1 MFYEN
6 ELRLLRDVFKKLH
19 IRTTLSSPSS
29 PVTEIIPECFEIL
42 GHRSLSGASISEFFG
57 APEGNVIYKYTHA
70 QRLGFIFFLLPERTP
85 PTVFAIGP
93 FLCAPLSQSQIP
105 EVAETSGIPPK
116 DIKLLESIM
125 SNIPVL
131 SESSHVYAMLESFC
145 ERIWGEPT
153 SFRMIDLN
161 LEMTSPDFK
170 VDLRGSLDEPETVM
184 LNMKL
189 MEQRYNYENELM
201 DAVTHGQSRKLSSLL
216 APVKDNYF
224 EKRVADPLRNA
235 KNYMIIMNTLLR
247 KAAERGGVHPI
258 HLDSLSS
265 SYAFKIEQLQAVKQ
279 AHELMGEMF
288 SSYCRLVRKH
298 SMKSYSP
305 IVQKVVLLI
314 DSDLSANLSLSSL
327 AATQNVSPG
336 YLSTIF
342 KRETGKTITEYISD
356 ERIKLASRLLT
367 TTHLQIQTI
376 ALHCGI
382 IDVQYFSKTFKKKT
396 GKTPKEYREYAK

>member
-1 MFYEN
+1 
-6 ELRLLRDVFKKLH
+6 
-19 IRTTLSSPSS
+19 
-29 PVTEIIPECFEIL
+29 
-42 GHRSLSGASISEFFG
+42 
-57 APEGNVIYKYTHA
+57 
-70 QRLGFIFFLLPERTP
+70 
-85 PTVFAIGP
+85 
-93 FLCAPLSQSQIP
+93 
-105 EVAETSGIPPK
+105 
-116 DIKLLESIM
+116 M

-131 SESSHVYAMLESFC
+131 PESSHVYAMLESFG
-145 ERIWGEPT
+145 ERIWGSST
-153 SFRMIDLN
+153 DFKVIDIN

-170 VDLRGSLDEPETVM
+170 VDLRGSLDDPETVL

-216 APVKDNYF
+216 TPVDNNYF

-235 KNYMIIMNTLLR
+235 KNYTIIMNTLLR

-265 SYAFKIEQLQAVKQ
+265 SYALKIEQLQSVKNTR
-279 AHELMGEMF
+279 ELMLEMF

-305 IVQKVVLLI
+305 IVQKVILLI
-314 DSDLSANLSLSSL
+314 DSDLSASLSLSSL

-342 KRETGKTITEYISD
+342 KKETGKTITEYICD

-382 IDVQYFSKTFKKKT
+382 IDVQYFSKMFKKKT

>member
-1 MFYEN
+1 M
-6 ELRLLRDVFKKLH
+6 
-19 IRTTLSSPSS
+19 
-29 PVTEIIPECFEIL
+29 
-42 GHRSLSGASISEFFG
+42 
-57 APEGNVIYKYTHA
+57 
-70 QRLGFIFFLLPERTP
+70 ER
-85 PTVFAIGP
+85 
-93 FLCAPLSQSQIP
+93 
-105 EVAETSGIPPK
+105 
-116 DIKLLESIM
+116 
-125 SNIPVL
+125 
-131 SESSHVYAMLESFC
+131 
-145 ERIWGEPT
+145 
-153 SFRMIDLN
+153 
-161 LEMTSPDFK
+161 
-170 VDLRGSLDEPETVM
+170 
-184 LNMKL
+184 
-189 MEQRYNYENELM
+189 RYHYENELM
-201 DAVTHGQSRKLSSLL
+201 DAVTHGQSRKLATLFSAVAEDS
-216 APVKDNYF
+216 DGYF
-224 EKRVADPLRNA
+224 QKRVPDPLRNA
-235 KNYMIIMNTLLR
+235 KNYCIIMNTLLR

-265 SYAFKIEQLQAVKQ
+265 SYALKIEQLQNAKNTR
-279 AHELMGEMF
+279 ELMSEMF

-305 IVQKVVLLI
+305 IVQKVILLI

-367 TTHLQIQTI
+367 TTHLQVQTI

>member
-29 PVTEIIPECFEIL
+29 PVTEIIPECFEML

-189 MEQRYNYENELM
+189 MEQRYHYENELM

-216 APVKDNYF
+216 APVNDNYF

-235 KNYMIIMNTLLR
+235 KNYTIIMNTLLR

-279 AHELMGEMF
+279 AHELMSEMF

>member
-29 PVTEIIPECFEIL
+29 PVTEIIPECFEML

-57 APEGNVIYKYTHA
+57 TPVGNVIYKYTHA

-216 APVKDNYF
+216 VPVNDNYF

-235 KNYMIIMNTLLR
+235 KNYTIIMNTLLR

-279 AHELMGEMF
+279 AHELMSEMF